1 MIICILVEMYK
12 VHLKFMHPK
21 RWVFINLPQGV
32 VDIKWDHLMLY
43 TVICWLNYMCVPHCM
58 CNKTKGYLCILSKLD
73 RSFAFAVI
81 AILIGIVG
89 LNPGINRTTWHLTA
103 GTKTPIMI
111 GTAEEGGDVGGVKR
125 DVGGA
130 GERMQIIRRMR
141 IELQGRRGKDVVEKM
156 QGKFWCVWV

>member
-1 MIICILVEMYK
+1 
-12 VHLKFMHPK
+12 
-21 RWVFINLPQGV
+21 
-32 VDIKWDHLMLY
+32 
-43 TVICWLNYMCVPHCM
+43 MCVPQCM
-58 CNKTKGYLCILSKLD
+58 CNKTEGHICILSKFD
-73 RSFAFAVI
+73 RSFVFAVI

-103 GTKTPIMI
+103 EIKTQIMI

-130 GERMQIIRRMR
+130 GERMRIIRRTR

-156 QGKFWCVWV
+156 QGKFDGV